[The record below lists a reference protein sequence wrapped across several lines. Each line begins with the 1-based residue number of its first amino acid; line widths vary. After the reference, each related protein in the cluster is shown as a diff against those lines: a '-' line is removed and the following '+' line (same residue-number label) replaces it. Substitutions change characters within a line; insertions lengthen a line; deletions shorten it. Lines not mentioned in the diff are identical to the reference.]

1 MSKRPHP
8 VLDGSAAKTVPLVD
22 RPSKVHRDALVDP
35 AHYQPGT
42 SQLQSLI
49 PPVLKGHDL
58 HAVADAWAGAVT
70 GDRSV
75 ILGMGAH
82 PIKVGL
88 SRLIIDLVERGWVQA
103 LAGNGAVALHDI
115 EMAIQ
120 GETSEE
126 VVDGLT
132 TGTFGMAGDTAN
144 AYWDAVEIA
153 DREGY
158 GLGQAV
164 GRWIRESAAPC
175 RELSVLSAAYDR
187 HVPATLHVTMGA
199 DTAHMHPRNNGATLG
214 DASLRDFYVLAEA
227 VSQLD
232 DGGLYI
238 NLGSAVTLPEVFLKA
253 INISRNIK
261 GAPHRFVTVNFDMV
275 QHYRPRQNVVER
287 PTQPD
292 GQGYAITGHHEILF
306 PLLYAM
312 VRDRL
317 A

>member
-1 MSKRPHP
+1 MSQRPHP
-8 VLDGSAAKTVPLVD
+8 TLDCSAAKTVPLGD
-22 RPSKVHRDALVDP
+22 RPSKIHRQALVDP
-35 AHYQPGT
+35 AAYRP
-42 SQLQSLI
+42 SQLEQLI
-49 PPVLKGHDL
+49 PSVLKGDDL
-58 HAVADAWAGAVT
+58 KAVADAWARAVT
-70 GDRSV
+70 RERSV

-88 SRLIIDLVERGWVQA
+88 SRLIIDLVERGWLQG
-103 LAGNGAVALHDI
+103 LAGTGAVAIHDL
-115 EMAIQ
+115 EMALQ
-120 GETSEE
+120 GETSED
-126 VVDGLT
+126 VMDGLP
-132 TGTFGMAGDTAN
+132 TGAFGMAGDTAD
-144 AYWDAVEIA
+144 AYWGAVEVA
-153 DREGY
+153 VREGF

-164 GRWIRESAAPC
+164 GGWIRESDSPC
-175 RELSVLSAAYDR
+175 RELSVLAAAYDR
-187 HVPATLHVTMGA
+187 EVPATLHVTMGA
-199 DTAHMHPRNNGATLG
+199 DTVHMHPRHDGAALGRATLQ
-214 DASLRDFYVLAEA
+214 DFYVLADA

-261 GAPHRFVTVNFDMV
+261 GRPHRFVTVNLDMV
-275 QHYRPRQNVVER
+275 QHYRPLLNVVER